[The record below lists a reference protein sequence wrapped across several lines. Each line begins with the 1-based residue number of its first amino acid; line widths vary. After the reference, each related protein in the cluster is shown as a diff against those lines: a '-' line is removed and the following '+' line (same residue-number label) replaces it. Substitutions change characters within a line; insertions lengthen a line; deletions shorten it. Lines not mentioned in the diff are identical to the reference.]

1 MNTNPNLIINSLL
14 ARIFTEYPE
23 YPWTAIITETRIDV
37 IDSFVRLQ
45 ELIKAEIHN
54 ISVTLKTEDLTDISH
69 YPASLQIQ
77 ILEFNQ
83 MLEFNAS
90 TNFTLENPSYKRIQ
104 IEDFTFII
112 MF

>member
-1 MNTNPNLIINSLL
+1 MNPNLIINSLL

-54 ISVTLKTEDLTDISH
+54 ISVTLKTEDLTDTLH
-69 YPASLQIQ
+69 YPADLQIQ
-77 ILEFNQ
+77 I
-83 MLEFNAS
+83 LEFNAS
-90 TNFTLENPSYKRIQ
+90 TNFTLENHSYKRIQ

-112 MF
+112 RF

>member
-1 MNTNPNLIINSLL
+1 MNQNPNLIINSLL
-14 ARIFTEYPE
+14 ARIFTEYSE
-23 YPWTAIITETRIDV
+23 YPWATIITETI
-37 IDSFVRLQ
+37 IGEFDSFLRLP

-54 ISVTLKTEDLTDISH
+54 ISVTLKTEELTDISH

-77 ILEFNQ
+77 I
-83 MLEFNAS
+83 LEFNAS

-112 MF
+112 RF

>member
-1 MNTNPNLIINSLL
+1 MNPNLIINSLL

-23 YPWTAIITETRIDV
+23 YPWTVIITETIIGE
-37 IDSFVRLQ
+37 IDSLIRLQ

-54 ISVTLKTEDLTDISH
+54 ISVTLKTEDFT

-77 ILEFNQ
+77 ILEFND
-83 MLEFNAS
+83 S
-90 TNFTLENPSYKRIQ
+90 TNFTLENHSYKRIQ

-112 MF
+112 RF

>member
-1 MNTNPNLIINSLL
+1 MNTNPNLIINSFL

-23 YPWTAIITETRIDV
+23 YPWTVIITETIIWE
-37 IDSFVRLQ
+37 IDSFVRLL

-77 ILEFNQ
+77 

-90 TNFTLENPSYKRIQ
+90 TNFTIENPSYKRIQ

-112 MF
+112 RF

>member
-1 MNTNPNLIINSLL
+1 MNPNLIINSFL

-23 YPWTAIITETRIDV
+23 YPWTVIITETRIGE
-37 IDSFVRLQ
+37 IDSLVRLQ

-54 ISVTLKTEDLTDISH
+54 ISVTLKTEDLTDTLH

-77 ILEFNQ
+77 ILEFN
-83 MLEFNAS
+83 AS
-90 TNFTLENPSYKRIQ
+90 TNFTLENHSYKRIQ

-112 MF
+112 RF

>member
-1 MNTNPNLIINSLL
+1 MNPNLIINSLL

-23 YPWTAIITETRIDV
+23 YPWTVIITETRIGE

-54 ISVTLKTEDLTDISH
+54 ISVTLKTEDLTDISWIS
-69 YPASLQIQ
+69 ASLQIQ
-77 ILEFNQ
+77 TLEFK
-83 MLEFNAS
+83 AS
-90 TNFTLENPSYKRIQ
+90 TNFILENPSYKRIQ

-112 MF
+112 RF

>member
-1 MNTNPNLIINSLL
+1 MNQNPNLIINSLL

-23 YPWTAIITETRIDV
+23 YPWTVIITESIIGE
-37 IDSFVRLQ
+37 IDSLLRLQ

-54 ISVTLKTEDLTDISH
+54 ISVTLKTEGLTDISY

-77 ILEFNQ
+77 I
-83 MLEFNAS
+83 LEFNAS

-112 MF
+112 KF

>member
-1 MNTNPNLIINSLL
+1 MNQNPNLIINSLL

-23 YPWTAIITETRIDV
+23 YPWTVIITETRIGE

-77 ILEFNQ
+77 TLEFK
-83 MLEFNAS
+83 AS

-112 MF
+112 RF

>member
-1 MNTNPNLIINSLL
+1 MNQNPNLIINSLL
-14 ARIFTEYPE
+14 ARILTEYPE
-23 YPWTAIITETRIDV
+23 YPWTTIITETRIGE

-54 ISVTLKTEDLTDISH
+54 ISVTLKTETLTDIAH

-77 ILEFNQ
+77 ILEFND
-83 MLEFNAS
+83 S

-112 MF
+112 RF